1 MSTGSGPA
9 GEARPVRATYRL
21 QLTPE
26 FGFAAAREL
35 IPYLRDLG
43 VSHIY
48 LSPSLQARPGS
59 THGYDVIDP
68 TRISADLGGE
78 TGFRSLAAA
87 AHGAGMGIVLDL
99 VPNHMATHEDNR
111 FWTDPELR
119 ERFFDIDPATG
130 DHRRFFDID
139 DLAGVRQEDP
149 SVFEETHRL
158 VLGLVREGVID
169 ALRIDHPDGM
179 ADPAQYFAR
188 LRAGGADVVWI
199 EKILKTGEGLRDWP
213 VTGTVGYEFLNAIC
227 GLFVDD
233 DAEPAFTALW
243 ESIAGERHSFQA
255 VAAEAKREQAQGPFR
270 REIERLA
277 RTVTDDEAG
286 TEIETVSEDGIKVGV
301 SALIG
306 AVAAMPVYRTY
317 VAPAEGLV
325 TEADRRA
332 IDEAGMPTA
341 VAQRLTLERPAPAE
355 FVTRFQQTTPP
366 VVAKGVEDTAFYR
379 YARLVA
385 LNEVGGDPGRFGVS
399 VSGFHRACAERARRF
414 PQGMLTTNTH
424 DTKRSADVRARIVAL
439 TWIPDEWEP
448 RVRGWMEL
456 TNLLCEGAPDDV
468 ERYFLFQTLVGAWP
482 IEVQRIEG
490 YMVKALREAKRNSNW
505 IEPNQSWE
513 ASVLAF
519 CRALYEF
526 RPFRDDFER
535 FVERVTPLG
544 DRIALGMLALKLTAP
559 GVPDIYQGDELEFRA
574 LVDPDNRRAVDW
586 EWRQAMLARLS
597 GGSPPDAA
605 TMKMWLTRRLL
616 ALRIRR
622 PEAFA
627 GAYTRLSAGERC
639 VAFRRGD
646 DVLVA
651 VAVRPPADGGGGSD
665 ARPEQDVLE
674 GAAGEWQD
682 VLAGDVRTLG
692 EQASLDDLLGEHG
705 IAVLERPWD

>member
-1 MSTGSGPA
+1 MSPGA
-9 GEARPVRATYRL
+9 ARPLRATYRL

-26 FGFAAAREL
+26 FGFAAAGEL

-59 THGYDVIDP
+59 SHGYDVIDP
-68 TRISADLGGE
+68 TRISAELGGE
-78 TGFRSLAAA
+78 EALRALAEA
-87 AHGAGMGIVLDL
+87 AHAARLGLVLDV

-119 ERFFDIDPATG
+119 ERYFDIDPATG
-130 DHRRFFDID
+130 EHRRFFDID

-149 SVFEETHRL
+149 AVFEETHRL
-158 VLGLVREGVID
+158 VLELVREGVID

-188 LRAGGADVVWI
+188 LRAGGADLVWI
-199 EKILKTGEGLRDWP
+199 EKILEAGESLRDWP

-227 GLFVDD
+227 GLFVDA

-243 ESIAGERHSFQA
+243 ESIADERHSFQA
-255 VAAEAKREQAQGPFR
+255 VALEAKREQAQGTFR
-270 REIERLA
+270 REIERLG
-277 RTVTDDEAG
+277 RTLTDDTRTG
-286 TEIETVSEDGIKVGV
+286 IEVSPEDGIDVGV

-306 AVAAMPVYRTY
+306 AVAALPVYRTY
-317 VAPAEGLV
+317 VVPGESLV

-332 IDEAGMPTA
+332 IDEAGMPTG

-439 TWIPDEWEP
+439 TWLPDQWEA
-448 RVRGWMEL
+448 RVRNWMQL
-456 TNLLCEGAPDDV
+456 TNSLCEGGAPDDV

-482 IEVQRIEG
+482 IEVERIES
-490 YMVKALREAKRNSNW
+490 YMTKALREAKRNSNW
-505 IEPNQSWE
+505 IEPNESWE

-519 CRALYEF
+519 CRALYEC
-526 RPFRDDFER
+526 RPFRDDFEP
-535 FVERVTPLG
+535 FVERLTPLG

-574 LVDPDNRRAVDW
+574 LVDPDNRRPVDW

-597 GGSPPDAA
+597 GGAPPDAA
-605 TMKMWLTRRLL
+605 TLKMWLTRRLL
-616 ALRIRR
+616 ALRTRR

-627 GAYTRLSAGERC
+627 GGYIRLSAGERC

-646 DVLVA
+646 AVLVA
-651 VAVRPPADGGGGSD
+651 VALGPPAGTGTGGGRDRD
-665 ARPEQDVLE
+665 AEDVLE

-682 VLAGDVRTLG
+682 VLSGELRSFG
-692 EQASLDDLLGEHG
+692 EQVSLADLLGEYG
-705 IAVLERPWD
+705 IAVLERPVS

>member
-1 MSTGSGPA
+1 LSSGS
-9 GEARPVRATYRL
+9 GEARPLRATYRL

-26 FGFAAAREL
+26 FGFAAARDL

-59 THGYDVIDP
+59 SHGYDVIDP
-68 TRISADLGGE
+68 TRISAELGGE
-78 TGFRSLAAA
+78 DELRALAQA
-87 AHGAGMGIVLDL
+87 AHAARLGLVLDV
-99 VPNHMATHEDNR
+99 VPNHMATHEDNPY
-111 FWTDPELR
+111 WTDPKLR
-119 ERFFDIDPATG
+119 ERFFDIDAATG

-149 SVFEETHRL
+149 AVFEETHRL

-179 ADPAQYFAR
+179 ADPAKYFAR
-188 LRAGGADVVWI
+188 LRAGGAEVVWI
-199 EKILKTGEGLRDWP
+199 EKILEAGERLRDWP

-227 GLFVDD
+227 GLFVDS

-255 VAAEAKREQAQGPFR
+255 LALEAKREQAQGTFR

-277 RTVTDDEAG
+277 RTLTDPAG
-286 TEIETVSEDGIKVGV
+286 DEIEASPEDGIEVGV

-341 VAQRLTLERPAPAE
+341 VGQRLTLERAAPAE

-439 TWIPDEWEP
+439 TWIPDEWEA
-448 RVRGWMEL
+448 RVRRWMEL
-456 TNLLCEGAPDDV
+456 TNSLCEGAPDDV

-482 IEVQRIEG
+482 IEVERIES
-490 YMVKALREAKRNSNW
+490 YMEKALREAKRNSNW

-519 CRALYEF
+519 CRALYEY
-526 RPFRDDFER
+526 RPFRDDFEA
-535 FVERVTPLG
+535 FVERLAPLG

-605 TMKMWLTRRLL
+605 TLKMWLTRRLL
-616 ALRIRR
+616 QLRTRR

-651 VAVRPPADGGGGSD
+651 VAVGPPAGTHGGF
-665 ARPEQDVLE
+665 AREAEDVVD

-682 VLAGDVRTLG
+682 ALSGELRTLD
-692 EQASLDDLLGEHG
+692 EQASLADLLGEHG
-705 IAVLERPWD
+705 IAVLERPTSGA